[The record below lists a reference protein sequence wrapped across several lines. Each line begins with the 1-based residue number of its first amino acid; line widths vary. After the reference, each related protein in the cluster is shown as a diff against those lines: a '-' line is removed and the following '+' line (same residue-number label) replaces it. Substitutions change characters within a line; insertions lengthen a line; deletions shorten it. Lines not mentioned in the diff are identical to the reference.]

1 MLGAIEKQY
10 HPVLFEAAR
19 MLAKRDLPSM
29 PEPVINDVAT
39 QLSNIAL
46 TTWMDVPTQAGAPAV
61 QLIMLRMQGM
71 SAYRNLVDR
80 ARKTG
85 RIYPEDSDPRIHA
98 PWALDANALVESI
111 NARSPATGGDSTK
124 LLWIGAALVG
134 AYVLFSSKKR

>member
-29 PEPVINDVAT
+29 PEGVINDVAT

-46 TTWMDVPTQAGAPAV
+46 TQWMDVPSQAGAPAV
-61 QLIMLRMQGM
+61 QMIMLRMQGM
-71 SAYRNLVDR
+71 TAYKNLVDR

-85 RIYPEDSDPRIHA
+85 MIYPQDSDPRIHA
-98 PWALDANALVESI
+98 PWALDTNALVDSM
-111 NARSPATGGDSTK
+111 NARTGGGDSSK
-124 LLWIGAALVG
+124 FIWIGAAIVG
-134 AYVLFSSKKR
+134 AYLFFGKKK